1 MNITVSKQEARML
14 AEALRTKK
22 HELTKKAAN
31 AEAMCM
37 RDKWRELL
45 ELANDYD
52 AILDKVNE
60 AIGED

>member
-37 RDKWRELL
+37 SNCNFQKTLW
-45 ELANDYD
+45 
-52 AILDKVNE
+52 
-60 AIGED
+60 